1 MKLSLQ
7 LSADGDALAPDWE
20 KAKTILQDWSQQYD
34 IALPSQLSCVSPEDA
49 ILLETTSPGEDMLT
63 MIGSLTEQ
71 FYDLEINIELE
82 RLNIDISK
90 TL

>member
-34 IALPSQLSCVSPEDA
+34 IALPSQFSSVSPDGA
-49 ILLETTSPGEDMLT
+49 ILLETTSPGEDFLT
-63 MIGSLTEQ
+63 IIGSLTEQ
-71 FYDLEINIELE
+71 FYDRGINIEL
-82 RLNIDISK
+82 K